1 MGVLEG
7 GINRLVRCCSD
18 ASFNVCVDYGPGPG
32 EWLRTQFNISDRL
45 SVKVPRNLEVGT
57 NVKRDLEL
65 MNDIPIQLL
74 VLASD
79 DIHLQV
85 QSCPPPQH
93 AEECSTQW

>member
-1 MGVLEG
+1 MLEAR
-7 GINRLVRCCSD
+7 IKRLVGCCSD
-18 ASFNVCVDYGPGPG
+18 ASFNVCVDYGPRPG

-45 SVKVPRNLEVGT
+45 AVKVPRNREVAA

-65 MNDIPIQLL
+65 MNDISIQLL

-93 AEECSTQW
+93 AEERFA

>member
-1 MGVLEG
+1 MSTH
-7 GINRLVRCCSD
+7 C
-18 ASFNVCVDYGPGPG
+18 
-32 EWLRTQFNISDRL
+32 TISERL

-57 NVKRDLEL
+57 NAKRDLEL

-85 QSCPPPQH
+85 QSCPPPQN
-93 AEECSTQW
+93 AEERSGQWGDQLAGCLRARLSYQVAR